1 MSQGRSALK
10 SQDNNVKA
18 FPDKF
23 HPNDAL
29 TFHVNNVVRLHV
41 KFPSNNVGKCQ
52 GRSARTCHDKSAKVF
67 PDNNAGEFR
76 LTAFI

>member
-10 SQDNNVKA
+10 YQDNNVKA
-18 FPDKF
+18 FPVKLN
-23 HPNDAL
+23 PNDAL
-29 TFHVNNVVRLHV
+29 TSHVSSVVRFHD
-41 KFPSNNVGKCQ
+41 KFLSNNVGKCQ